1 MGYFPNGTPIGI
13 FMSRFCEKC
22 HHYAD
27 ENCAVMAAHLETDYC
42 NSSGGTSEAGAVLDI
57 IIPEDLS
64 TCLMFVE
71 EIKP

>member
-1 MGYFPNGTPIGI
+1 MGYFPNGTSICDFI
-13 FMSRFCEKC
+13 MKFCENC
-22 HHYAD
+22 LHYTD

-42 NSSGGTSEAGAVLDI
+42 NSAGETSEAGAVLDI